1 MTATPPPP
9 PAPPPAAPTVPAAE
23 RVRLA
28 YQARPNSDYIFEQ
41 PGLVVFLTIITL
53 GIYGYYVFYQLFRR
67 MRDHNRRRLEML
79 DAAND
84 FAWQQAVD
92 RGIAEELRP
101 NFERIAAHLQ
111 VMRGLSREFRDPAIW
126 LVILIVSG
134 GIGHFIAAYFLDAD
148 LIKHDQASG
157 ATEAELAAI
166 YGRFGETVPAPDPS
180 RVKGPDNYAAR
191 IIVSI
196 VTCGIYALW
205 WEYDLM
211 VAGNRHFAAEWP
223 GEDALAGAVHRLT
236 QPA

>member
-1 MTATPPPP
+1 MTSPPPS
-9 PAPPPAAPTVPAAE
+9 AAPTVPAAE

-28 YQARPNSDYIFEQ
+28 YQSRPNSDYIFEQ
-41 PGLVVFLTIITL
+41 PGLVVFLTVITL
-53 GIYGYYVFYQLFRR
+53 GIYAYYVFYQLFRR
-67 MRDHNRRRLEML
+67 MRDHNLRRLDLLEG
-79 DAAND
+79 ATEV
-84 FAWQQAVD
+84 AWEEAGK
-92 RGIAEELRP
+92 RGLAEELRP

-111 VMRGLSREFRDPAIW
+111 MMRGLSREFRDPAIW

-134 GIGHFIAAYFLDAD
+134 GIGHFVAAYFLDAD

-157 ATEAELAAI
+157 AAEAELSLI
-166 YGRFGETVPAPDPS
+166 YGRLGESVPAPDPS

-211 VAGNRHFAAEWP
+211 VAGNRHFGAVWP
-223 GEDALAGAVHRLT
+223 GEDALAGAVYRLT
-236 QPA
+236 QAA